1 MDELLVDEL
10 ADYILLHSVEAI
22 EALAY
27 QDKPLLESILI
38 QYVRRDEGDRKRIKS
53 V

>member
-10 ADYILLHSVEAI
+10 ADYLIQNVSEVI

-27 QDKPLLESILI
+27 QDKPLLETILTP
-38 QYVRRDEGDRKRIKS
+38 YARRDKRYES
-53 V
+53 TDSR